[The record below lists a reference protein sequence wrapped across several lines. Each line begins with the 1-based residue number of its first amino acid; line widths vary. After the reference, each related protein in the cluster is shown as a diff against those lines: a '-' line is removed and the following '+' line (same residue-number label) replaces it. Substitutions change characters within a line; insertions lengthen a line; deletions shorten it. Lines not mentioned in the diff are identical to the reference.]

1 MPPRTKQSGQSIA
14 KTRQAG
20 SSTFGNHAPAFL
32 KPIKLHKSIK
42 PVFRTEDCPERWAH
56 IALMWLDSGE
66 SEPVNTDSLTT
77 ARDCLASVVTQW
89 VQRQTEGIK
98 HLGCFDVHLN
108 PLPFGDLDHR
118 GTNMAPESFWVFAID
133 EGEAPNVLMHMKDRF
148 AALESF
154 HPALAVTA
162 YRLFVDYA
170 YRTLPILSPN
180 MARDLAEYTW
190 WYGGSSQEEY
200 EAERELVGEPYDPEE
215 EDHGY
220 TPEGFDQ
227 AFPEWMFRNPGS
239 IQTLND
245 EQLLALKADHAESIG
260 TLIDTLVALRAID
273 RDSYRLP
280 WLRHEYGALDEENA
294 YFLAYIGWEK
304 RDMVFRLN
312 DDYIEQVNYSGDSYT
327 TMLGADLVHMDRVQ
341 FLQWKSE
348 MEAGFAVL
356 RKLDV
361 ILDHIAEPFN
371 WDES

>member
-20 SSTFGNHAPAFL
+20 SSTFGSNAPAFL

-98 HLGCFDVHLN
+98 HLGNFDVHLN

-133 EGEAPNVLMHMKDRF
+133 EGEGPSVLMHLKDRF
-148 AALESF
+148 AALELF

-180 MARDLAEYTW
+180 MARDLAENTW

-220 TPEGFDQ
+220 TPDGFDQ

-312 DDYIEQVNYSGDSYT
+312 DDYVEQANYSGDCHT

-348 MEAGFAVL
+348 MEAGFAVP